1 MLRIFYTVEPSV
13 PACSIFAVGPFHFED
28 TLGEDDSI
36 NLANNIHF
44 FSLVVFVVSY
54 FNA

>member
-1 MLRIFYTVEPSV
+1 MF
-13 PACSIFAVGPFHFED
+13 PACSIFAVGPFRFED

-44 FSLVVFVVSY
+44 VFISCFVVLY
-54 FNA
+54 FDD